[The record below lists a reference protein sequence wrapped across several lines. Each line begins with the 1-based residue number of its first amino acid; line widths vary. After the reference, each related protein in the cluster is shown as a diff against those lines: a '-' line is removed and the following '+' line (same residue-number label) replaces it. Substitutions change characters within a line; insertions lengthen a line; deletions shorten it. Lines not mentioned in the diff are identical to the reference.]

1 MRLELQR
8 KTDLAVRAMTT
19 LDGDARIKGPD
30 LADTIGTTPA
40 FIAQVM
46 MPLVQRGWVQ
56 SDPGPTGG
64 YRRVVELTSVS
75 MLDVIEA
82 VEGPTVTG
90 KCVLR
95 GGPCPTDENC
105 ALHDAW
111 MRARSALLDELAAI
125 PLTAALEPEEVP

>member
-8 KTDLAVRAMTT
+8 KTDLAIRALTSLEGGRM
-19 LDGDARIKGPD
+19 KGPD
-30 LADTIGTTPA
+30 LADAIGTTPA
-40 FIAQVM
+40 FVAHVM
-46 MPLVQRGWVQ
+46 TPLVQRGWVQ
-56 SDPGPTGG
+56 SEPGPTGG
-64 YRRVVELTSVS
+64 YRRVLDLESVS

-95 GGPCPTDENC
+95 GGPCITDENC

-111 MRARSALLDELAAI
+111 MRARTALLDELAAI
-125 PLTAALEPEEVP
+125 PLSTLELEEAR

>member
-8 KTDLAVRAMTT
+8 KTDLAVRALTA
-19 LDGDARIKGPD
+19 LNGEARVKGPD
-30 LADTIGTTPA
+30 LAGAIGTTPA
-40 FIAQVM
+40 FISQVM

-64 YRRVVELTSVS
+64 YRRVAELPSVS

-82 VEGPTVTG
+82 VEGPTETG

-95 GGPCPTDENC
+95 GGPCPSDENC

-111 MRARSALLDELAAI
+111 MRARGALLDELAAI
-125 PLTAALEPEEVP
+125 PLTAALEPEEVR